1 MRKEFNGGKGLSVCV
16 WSNGRIW
23 QLQNGSDCKRCYCF
37 LIKEKDSFQFLKR
50 QNWLAILDFLFP
62 MSVVSK
68 RKTQMERKWTKFGK
82 LHRFIWNRKINN
94 AILTLCVWSCRN
106 ETNRERTGEEFPF
119 LLPAFV
125 EWMEIVDDNV
135 I

>member
-1 MRKEFNGGKGLSVCV
+1 MEERVYPCV

-37 LIKEKDSFQFLKR
+37 LIKEKGAFQFLKR
-50 QNWLAILDFLFP
+50 QNWFVILDFLFLL
-62 MSVVSK
+62 SIVLK
-68 RKTQMERKWTKFGK
+68 RKTQMEWKWTKFGK
-82 LHRFIWNRKINN
+82 LHRFSIRNSKINN

-106 ETNRERTGEEFPF
+106 ETNRERRGEEFPF
-119 LLPAFV
+119 LLPVFV